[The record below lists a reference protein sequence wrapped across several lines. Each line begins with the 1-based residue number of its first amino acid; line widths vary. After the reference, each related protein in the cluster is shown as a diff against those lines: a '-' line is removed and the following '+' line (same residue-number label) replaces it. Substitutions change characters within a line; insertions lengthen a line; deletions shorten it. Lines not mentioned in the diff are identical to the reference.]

1 METERHRPLGPIV
14 NESQY
19 KKVLGFIEEAKSEGA
34 KLITGGGSPPSVDKG
49 YFVQPTVFEV
59 EPSAR
64 PLPCC
69 CLCRH
74 APLAGADSRPL
85 LALTRERW
93 LRLVADHSI
102 WKDEVFGPVLG
113 VKSFSTE
120 EEAIALANDTSYG
133 LAANVFSK
141 DDDRGNRV
149 ASRLRAGKVF
159 QNQSTFNFP

>member
-59 EPSAR
+59 EPSER

-69 CLCRH
+69 CWR
-74 APLAGADSRPL
+74 
-85 LALTRERW
+85 
-93 LRLVADHSI
+93 
-102 WKDEVFGPVLG
+102 
-113 VKSFSTE
+113 
-120 EEAIALANDTSYG
+120 
-133 LAANVFSK
+133 
-141 DDDRGNRV
+141 
-149 ASRLRAGKVF
+149 
-159 QNQSTFNFP
+159 

>member
-1 METERHRPLGPIV
+1 MRGPCP
-14 NESQY
+14 
-19 KKVLGFIEEAKSEGA
+19 AA
-34 KLITGGGSPPSVDKG
+34 
-49 YFVQPTVFEV
+49 
-59 EPSAR
+59 A
-64 PLPCC
+64 C
-69 CLCRH
+69 
-74 APLAGADSRPL
+74 ADTRPL
-85 LALTRERW
+85 LALTREWW